1 MYPNIQ
7 QDTSG
12 VLQVPSSGLAG
23 NANAYYPTVG
33 MRPSPTP
40 GQQHTP
46 SSYSNGPSQ
55 SSASHEDANAAQ
67 QNFPML
73 RVQVA
78 EQYRTMPPVMVNP
91 GLDEIMR
98 TSFQYDFGYEH
109 KIARE
114 YGLGDSH
121 GREDTSAHGSSA
133 SSKDSSSL
141 QVEDPWTS
149 EFLKYREMGFSRE
162 EVAMAL
168 GALGSDADQGNQFL
182 DFCKHYRELRSMGF
196 PAASIAGALVSHEC
210 DIAAAT
216 EACLAAQ

>member
-1 MYPNIQ
+1 MYPTIQ
-7 QDTSG
+7 QDASG
-12 VLQVPSSGLAG
+12 VLQVPSSG

-40 GQQHTP
+40 GAQQNSA
-46 SSYSNGPSQ
+46 SSYSNGPSRPSTSQ
-55 SSASHEDANAAQ
+55 DDAAQ

-78 EQYRTMPPVMVNP
+78 EQFRTMPPVMVNP
-91 GLDEIMR
+91 GLDDIKR
-98 TSFQYDFGYEH
+98 STFHYDFDYER
-109 KIARE
+109 KVAAE
-114 YGLGDSH
+114 YGIDDSH
-121 GREDTSAHGSSA
+121 DSEHNSSA
-133 SSKDSSSL
+133 SSTELTNL

-149 EFLKYREMGFSRE
+149 EFLKYKELGFSHE
-162 EVAMAL
+162 EVGMAL
-168 GALGSDADQGNQFL
+168 GALGPDADQDSQFL

-196 PAASIAGALVSHEC
+196 PAATIAGALVSHNC